1 MLKDALSKPAPKMTS
16 KKSKKGKDEKLETQE
31 EDIKIETEMDDIEK
45 KLKKTTKSKK
55 KAKKEA
61 STRQHSSLFQRL
73 RGESPLAD
81 NRKVVF
87 TVPGGVARKGQP
99 PKSGKKVSNPAR
111 TSYTP
116 ALLEAQISVDLAF

>member
-55 KAKKEA
+55 KAKKKPA
-61 STRQHSSLFQRL
+61 PDSIARFFNDY
-73 RGESPLAD
+73 GESPHLQ
-81 NRKVVF
+81 
-87 TVPGGVARKGQP
+87 TIE
-99 PKSGKKVSNPAR
+99 KS
-111 TSYTP
+111 Y
-116 ALLEAQISVDLAF
+116 LQYLEA